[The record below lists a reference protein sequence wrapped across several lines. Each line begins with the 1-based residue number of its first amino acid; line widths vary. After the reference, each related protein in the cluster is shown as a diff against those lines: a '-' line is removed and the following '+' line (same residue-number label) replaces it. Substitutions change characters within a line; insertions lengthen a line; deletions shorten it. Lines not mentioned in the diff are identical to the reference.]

1 MTRSSTYLFLLFVA
15 LYFGTNALWYRIKF
29 LLRDRSYPVSY
40 FRHLQDLRHL
50 DQLIATSPPDA
61 QRLRQLRA
69 GIYLCLTAALGAFA
83 CFMIIGL
90 LHA

>member
-29 LLRDRSYPVSY
+29 LLRDRGYPVSY